1 MRIGGHHIASL
12 REGTELPRGI
22 EATTMAELKTKPTTV
37 RVTDFL
43 ESVDDEERRKDCFSV
58 VKIMQKATGAKP
70 KMWGPSIVGFGDY
83 RYTNSRGQGTDWFLI
98 GFSPR
103 KTDLTLYIMPGS
115 ARHGE
120 LLKTLGVDISRMDLK
135 AFLKQL
141 GYDLPSIDM
150 RSVKAQCRQA
160 QGELDRLATSEI
172 GRLRNELLVC
182 EDSI

>member
-58 VKIMQKATGAKP
+58 VKLMQKATGAKP

-103 KTDLTLYIMPGS
+103 KSDLTLYLMPGS

-120 LLKTLGVDISRMDLK
+120 LLKTLGKHKTGK
-135 AFLKQL
+135 ACIYIK
-141 GYDLPSIDM
+141 
-150 RSVKAQCRQA
+150 
-160 QGELDRLATSEI
+160 RLADVDQDV
-172 GRLRNELLVC
+172 LRTMVEESVEYLRARK
-182 EDSI
+182 